1 MKKNFYL
8 LILMLTGIVSCKEKA
23 ISPTEDCSIDYTDSS
38 AVHPKAQ
45 VFQNVL
51 DKYVSKGL
59 PGITLLIKDNNG
71 VWTGASGKADIDK
84 SINMRPCHVAKV
96 ASITKIFMGVLTMKL
111 VEQGVFNLD
120 DKISHWISSSAI
132 EKIQNADKFTIGDLL
147 QHRTGVF
154 DVITSSGFYLAVLN
168 NPPKKWTQEE
178 LLKFAYNQSPDFEYG
193 TKTGYSNT
201 NFLLLSM
208 VIDKATGQSHADL
221 LRQQVMDPLGLNHSY
236 YYYQEEL
243 PAKGVAQGYF
253 DLYNNETIAN
263 LSSYNTGSGNGYTG
277 LYSTVHD
284 LYLFIDALFV
294 KQTLVSSASLN
305 QMLSFDP
312 SVEYDRQLG
321 YGVQKDLFY
330 NVPGEYGLGHR
341 GRDLAYS
348 ADMFYFPVHDKTMI
362 VIMNYGTDA
371 ESGLQQVYT
380 ECRKEIVE
388 ALLN

>member
-1 MKKNFYL
+1 
-8 LILMLTGIVSCKEKA
+8 
-23 ISPTEDCSIDYTDSS
+23 
-38 AVHPKAQ
+38 
-45 VFQNVL
+45 
-51 DKYVSKGL
+51 
-59 PGITLLIKDNNG
+59 
-71 VWTGASGKADIDK
+71 
-84 SINMRPCHVAKV
+84 
-96 ASITKIFMGVLTMKL
+96 
-111 VEQGVFNLD
+111 
-120 DKISHWISSSAI
+120 
-132 EKIQNADKFTIGDLL
+132 
-147 QHRTGVF
+147 
-154 DVITSSGFYLAVLN
+154 
-168 NPPKKWTQEE
+168 
-178 LLKFAYNQSPDFEYG
+178 
-193 TKTGYSNT
+193 
-201 NFLLLSM
+201 
-208 VIDKATGQSHADL
+208 
-221 LRQQVMDPLGLNHSY
+221 
-236 YYYQEEL
+236 
-243 PAKGVAQGYF
+243 
-253 DLYNNETIAN
+253 
-263 LSSYNTGSGNGYTG
+263 
-277 LYSTVHD
+277 VHD